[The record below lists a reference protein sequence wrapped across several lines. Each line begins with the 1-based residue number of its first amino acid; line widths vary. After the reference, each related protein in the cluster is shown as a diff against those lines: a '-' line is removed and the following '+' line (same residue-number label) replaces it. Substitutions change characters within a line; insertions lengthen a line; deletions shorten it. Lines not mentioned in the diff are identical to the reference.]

1 MAVTDFFL
9 LSIHCQLPPC
19 PLDTTGFSTQLNE
32 IHSMIRKNRQTLF
45 FSATWPEHVQK
56 VAAGLLKTNPIHL
69 RIGSNNDEG
78 NEGQNRLIV
87 QETIDQEVLVMQN
100 ATEKSIE
107 LKQRLSLLK
116 KDQGKTIV
124 FFKTKHLCDETAR
137 LYGNLPNLPPS
148 AALHGNLPQSERL
161 EVMAAFRSSD
171 IRLLF
176 ATDVA
181 ARGLDIVDIDLGMY
195 ISEKQFA
202 RRKFEKDNP
211 DNYFSFFCIVFS
223 ILFQSSNTIFQP
235 NEDKGV
241 WKSTS
246 TALAEQ
252 EERVV
257 KERRSLSF
265 WNKTMRNRRHPW
277 YKCCC
282 NAMQT
287 TPTPLKKTPSPKN

>member
-1 MAVTDFFL
+1 
-9 LSIHCQLPPC
+9 
-19 PLDTTGFSTQLNE
+19 
-32 IHSMIRKNRQTLF
+32 MIRQNRQTLF
-45 FSATWPEHVQK
+45 FSATWPVHVQK

-69 RIGSNNDEG
+69 RIGSDNDDG

-87 QETIDQEVLVMQN
+87 QETIEQEVLVMQN

-161 EVMAAFRSSD
+161 EVMSAFRSSD

-181 ARGLDIVDIDLGMY
+181 ARGLDIVDIDLGTHTTHVLRNNLLVIKTMLT
-195 ISEKQFA
+195 F
-202 RRKFEKDNP
+202 F
-211 DNYFSFFCIVFS
+211 FFCIVF
-223 ILFQSSNTIFQP
+223 LFCSSHPIRFSNPTRTRWCGRIRPPHWQ
-235 NEDKGV
+235 NR
-241 WKSTS
+241 KSGSSRTCGHFFS
-246 TALAEQ
+246 GT
-252 EERVV
+252 
-257 KERRSLSF
+257 RR
-265 WNKTMRNRRHPW
+265 
-277 YKCCC
+277 C
-282 NAMQT
+282 
-287 TPTPLKKTPSPKN
+287 

>member
-1 MAVTDFFL
+1 
-9 LSIHCQLPPC
+9 
-19 PLDTTGFSTQLNE
+19 
-32 IHSMIRKNRQTLF
+32 MIRKNRQTLF

-202 RRKFEKDNP
+202 RRKFEK
-211 DNYFSFFCIVFS
+211 I
-223 ILFQSSNTIFQP
+223 ILTIIF
-235 NEDKGV
+235 
-241 WKSTS
+241 
-246 TALAEQ
+246 
-252 EERVV
+252 
-257 KERRSLSF
+257 LSF
-265 WNKTMRNRRHPW
+265 VLFFLFCSSHPIRFSNPTRTRGCGRVRPPHWQNRKSGSSRKGGHFLSGTRRCGIGGTLGTNVVAMQCKQHRRH
-277 YKCCC
+277 
-282 NAMQT
+282 
-287 TPTPLKKTPSPKN
+287 